1 MVGLDD
7 RLDARRRGVA
17 AREPLHRL
25 GFVRGRLFLALG
37 LLALFGAGCRQAEAG
52 APVIAIEIEHS
63 RFDPAAIRVEAG
75 STVTFVVHNGDPIAH
90 EFLIG
95 DAAAQRRHETG
106 TEPEH
111 GARPGELSIPPGETR
126 ITSYTFPSDGRLL
139 VGCHL
144 PRHYDYGMRGTIT
157 IR

>member
-1 MVGLDD
+1 MTT
-7 RLDARRRGVA
+7 RLLLA
-17 AREPLHRL
+17 AC
-25 GFVRGRLFLALG
+25 
-37 LLALFGAGCRQAEAG
+37 LLALVGMGCAQAEAG
-52 APVIAIEIEHS
+52 TRVIAIEIEHS
-63 RFDPAAIRVEAG
+63 RFDPSAITVESG
-75 STVTFVVHNGDPIAH
+75 STVRLVVHNGDPIAH

-111 GARPGELSIPPGETR
+111 GARAGELSIPSGETR
-126 ITSYTFPSDGRLL
+126 TTTFTFEGPGRLL

>member
-1 MVGLDD
+1 
-7 RLDARRRGVA
+7 
-17 AREPLHRL
+17 
-25 GFVRGRLFLALG
+25 
-37 LLALFGAGCRQAEAG
+37 
-52 APVIAIEIEHS
+52 
-63 RFDPAAIRVEAG
+63 VEAG

-95 DAAAQRRHETG
+95 DAAAQWRHETG

-111 GARPGELSIPPGETR
+111 GARPGELSIPSGETR
-126 ITSYTFPSDGRLL
+126 ITRYTFPSEGRLL